1 MRDKD
6 LYQQILGLASPW
18 RVEEVALDLKQEGV
32 TVQVATPGGGTM
44 VILERALTMSG
55 RGKRFKGKSG
65 DGVALK
71 LKAAKDGSYKF
82 TLIGKKLDLG
92 ALDTGNADLTVAF
105 ETSGAQFVRN
115 RALVAKKGTYRLPR
129 RRG

>member
-1 MRDKD
+1 
-6 LYQQILGLASPW
+6 
-18 RVEEVALDLKQEGV
+18 
-32 TVQVATPGGGTM
+32 
-44 VILERALTMSG
+44 
-55 RGKRFKGKSG
+55 
-65 DGVALK
+65 VALK

-82 TLIGKKLDLG
+82 TLVGKKLDLG